1 MALSHIHSREASVHK
16 GAVSHLWG
24 PVGTR
29 NPPLCKQLA
38 RREVTSSHSGQGLAV
53 CSGTLTGVLTRAAVT
68 ASAGLWPDRFC
79 TDGRL
84 CWSPSWSQGGAGP
97 ELMLDAGLG

>member
-1 MALSHIHSREASVHK
+1 MALSHIHSREAWVRK